1 MKPCYW
7 ELNPEELLRE
17 NPYYYQENK
26 SEDLKDLSELIIFYK
41 KYSDLCENIQK
52 NISFCNFKESIIS
65 ILEYEAILSEISYY
79 LRNIDFETIENKK
92 LISLIK
98 EEYLVDYYHKLE
110 NNEEEYFLTSLLYDK
125 VLYQRKKNLANFFVL
140 IIFKKSKR

>member
-110 NNEEEYFLTSLLYDK
+110 NN
-125 VLYQRKKNLANFFVL
+125 
-140 IIFKKSKR
+140 